1 MSPTHAPCGQYGS
14 HTVVLPGGIGSVI
27 GGNPQKDSKW
37 GRKLQAG
44 GAVTFINPGGTFGYE
59 PSCLVLEAATTTGPP
74 TLSKGLNLLTANLL
88 PNVVGEVANGTAGGL
103 NLNDASRILDDSV
116 LKRKVR

>member
-1 MSPTHAPCGQYGS
+1 MTPTHAPCGQYGS

-44 GAVTFINPGGTFGYE
+44 GAVGSSAVRWAGWLYQVMQVSIT
-59 PSCLVLEAATTTGPP
+59 VLYQVLMLLLALLRLAGAATPRHPRP
-74 TLSKGLNLLTANLL
+74 TPA
-88 PNVVGEVANGTAGGL
+88 
-103 NLNDASRILDDSV
+103 
-116 LKRKVR
+116 